1 MTFRTILPSTPSLL
15 RLGHEDCILAIGSC
29 FTENIGAYLEK
40 AKFKIAINPFG
51 IVYNPIS
58 MADTLFYLLNNKDFE
73 VEKNI
78 FEHQGI
84 WSSFLHHSSFSAL
97 TKEGIIEKIQGELI
111 KSQAFFSKTNRL
123 LITFGSA
130 TVYENKESTQIVAN
144 CHKLPAHTFIK
155 RRLSIEEI
163 TATYGRLLTEL
174 QANNPS
180 LEIIFT
186 VSPIRHIR
194 DGLVENQRSKATLL
208 LAIDALCARFERVH
222 YFPAYELLLDDLR
235 DYRFFE
241 NDLIHPTAFATQYI
255 WEYFSETY
263 FNSTTK
269 EIIEA
274 LKKIYMAAAHRPF
287 QPDSAAHQNFLEIHQ
302 ENIEIF
308 NAKYP
313 FLIAK

>member
-1 MTFRTILPSTPSLL
+1 MIFRTTLPPLPASL

-29 FTENIGAYLEK
+29 FTENIGAYLQQ
-40 AKFKIAINPFG
+40 AKFEIAINPFG

-58 MADTLFYLLNNKDFE
+58 MAETLFYLLQKKEFE
-73 VEKNI
+73 VEKNVL
-78 FEHQGI
+78 EHQGI
-84 WSSFLHHSSFSAL
+84 WSSFLHHSSFSTL
-97 TKEGIIEKIQGELI
+97 TKEAIIEKIQGDLV
-111 KSQAFFSKTNRL
+111 KSQAFFSKINRL
-123 LITFGSA
+123 LLTFGSA
-130 TVYENKESTQIVAN
+130 TVYEHKESNQIVAN
-144 CHKLPAHTFIK
+144 CHKLPAHTFTK
-155 RRLSIEEI
+155 RRLSVEEI
-163 TATYGRLLTEL
+163 TTTYSRLLTEL

-180 LEIIFT
+180 LQVIFT

-241 NDLIHPTAFATQYI
+241 NDLIHPTIFATQYI
-255 WEYFSETY
+255 WEYFSDTY

-274 LKKIYMAAAHRPF
+274 LKKIQTAAAHRPF
-287 QPDSAAHQNFLEIHQ
+287 QPDSAAHQNFLETHQ
-302 ENIEIF
+302 KNIEKF

-313 FLIAK
+313 FLKI